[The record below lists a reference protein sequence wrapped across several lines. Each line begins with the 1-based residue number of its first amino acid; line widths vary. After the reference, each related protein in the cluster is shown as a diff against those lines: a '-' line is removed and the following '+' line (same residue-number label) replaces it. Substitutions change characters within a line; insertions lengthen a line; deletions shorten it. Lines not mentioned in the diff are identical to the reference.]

1 MITLIEGARKVIQD
15 CAACRKNEKLLIVTD
30 DLKKNIA
37 ETFRKVALDLGISN
51 TTTAVMRVEQH
62 GGQEPPPA
70 VAKAMC
76 DADVVLAITSKSISQ
91 TIARVDALKSGS
103 RIVNLPD
110 MSVKDLTEGLIE
122 ADFAALS
129 PAVKT
134 VASYLDKGSHF
145 RVTAVGGTNLTFSG
159 EGNCGNAFDAIADQ
173 AGLFR
178 SMSVEANIG
187 PLDDIGEG
195 VLVIDGSLPPVG
207 ILKEKITCR
216 IAKGRIVDIK
226 GGAQAVKFV
235 EILKAYKDPQMY
247 MLAEF
252 GIGMNPCA
260 QLTGQS
266 YLADESALG
275 TVHFG
280 FGTNLSQGGNRK
292 AAAHFDAIITTP
304 SIVVDGKIIMKN
316 GEFTI
321 PLGAKLAAAR

>member
-1 MITLIEGARKVIQD
+1 MITLSDGAKKVIQV
-15 CAACRKNEKLLIVTD
+15 CAACQKNERLLIVTD
-30 DLKKNIA
+30 DLKKDIA
-37 ETFRKVALDLGISN
+37 DAFRQTALGLGITN
-51 TTTAVMRVEQH
+51 TSVAVMRVEQH
-62 GGQEPPPA
+62 GGQEPPA
-70 VAKAMC
+70 DVAKAMC
-76 DADVVLAITSKSISQ
+76 ETDVVLAITSKSISQ
-91 TIARVDALKSGS
+91 TMARVKALKSMS

-122 ADFAALS
+122 ADFAAIS
-129 PAVKT
+129 PAVKA

-145 RVTAVGGTNLTFSG
+145 RVTAAGGTDLTFSG
-159 EGNCGNAFDAIADQ
+159 ENNGGNAFDAIADKP
-173 AGLFR
+173 GLFR
-178 SMSVEANIG
+178 SMSVEANVG
-187 PLDDIGEG
+187 PVDDIGEG

-216 IAKGRIVDIK
+216 IERGRIVDVK
-226 GGAQAVKFV
+226 GGPQAQKFAD
-235 EILKAYKDPQMY
+235 ILKAYKDPQMY

-260 QLTGQS
+260 QLTGES
-266 YLADESALG
+266 YLEDESALG

-304 SIVVDGKIIMKN
+304 SIEVDGKLIMKN

-321 PLGAKLAAAR
+321 PLGVRLAAAR